1 MYLLFLDE
9 SGVPGDDGIF
19 ALGGVAIR
27 ADQWAEVKERFHSC
41 LTEAGWPA
49 DREYKW
55 SEIVGGHGAAEEA
68 SYSVYECLGHLPIH
82 SLVTV
87 LYTEGDDPEFRERY
101 FADAATIY
109 RTALTFIAER
119 FQRFLA
125 HHDSY
130 GVIVLDS
137 RRYEEDDHMRRYFDR
152 IHEEGTDFAEL
163 GRIVDGLLLGPS
175 HYSLGLQLADLVVGP
190 TRASRYQGPGAATR
204 SFRSLK
210 PTFMAH
216 PDTGKVE
223 GVGLKVFP
231 GRRSDEEDRLFQ
243 PGDLEDAEDVAAFDS
258 AMAEEGPNV
267 PWAEVKA
274 DLDGE

>member
-9 SGVPGDDGIF
+9 SGIPAEDGIF

-27 ADQWAEVKERFHSC
+27 ADRWAEVKQRFDAC
-41 LTEAGWPA
+41 LGEAGWPE

-55 SEIVGGHGAAEEA
+55 SEIVGGGGVAESA
-68 SYSVYECLGHLPIH
+68 SYPVYDCLGSLPIDC
-82 SLVTV
+82 LVTV
-87 LYTEGDDPEFRERY
+87 LYTDGDDPEFRKRY
-101 FADAATIY
+101 FADAETIY
-109 RTALTFIAER
+109 RTALTFVAER

-125 HHDSY
+125 HHDSH

-190 TRASRYQGPGAATR
+190 TRAAQFQGLGAASR
-204 SFRSLK
+204 SFRALK
-210 PTFMAH
+210 PNFMTH
-216 PDTGKVE
+216 PDTGKLE

-231 GRRSDEEDRLFQ
+231 GRRSEEDRLF
-243 PGDLEDAEDVAAFDS
+243 P
-258 AMAEEGPNV
+258 PT
-267 PWAEVKA
+267 
-274 DLDGE
+274 